1 MRKAGQ
7 IILLV
12 SGILYILLGFV
23 FFVIE
28 SRLFFSFD
36 WQVYAHPALGG
47 LSAFFRMLVALLY
60 IASGILAIFLF
71 GKKPHPVLTIYVDV
85 FALATFVIG
94 GLIASFI
101 KKMAGETPL
110 YLTLPISLS
119 SDLYFVGAVLLFIVG
134 PSAQKPVPEASK
146 GSK

>member
-1 MRKAGQ
+1 MKKAGQ

-12 SGILYILLGFV
+12 SGILYVLLGLI

-36 WQVYAHPALGG
+36 WLVYAHPVLGG
-47 LSAFFRMLVALLY
+47 LSAFFRMLIALLY
-60 IASGILAIFLF
+60 LAAGILAIFLF
-71 GKKPHPVLTIYVDV
+71 GRKPHPLMTIYVDV

-94 GLIASFI
+94 GLIASYI

-134 PSAQKPVPEASK
+134 PTAQKPVTEAPK
-146 GSK
+146 EPK

>member
-1 MRKAGQ
+1 M
-7 IILLV
+7 
-12 SGILYILLGFV
+12 
-23 FFVIE
+23 FFAF
-28 SRLFFSFD
+28 SRTF
-36 WQVYAHPALGG
+36 WVNWVG
-47 LSAFFRMLVALLY
+47 
-60 IASGILAIFLF
+60 
-71 GKKPHPVLTIYVDV
+71 IYVDV

-146 GSK
+146 ESK